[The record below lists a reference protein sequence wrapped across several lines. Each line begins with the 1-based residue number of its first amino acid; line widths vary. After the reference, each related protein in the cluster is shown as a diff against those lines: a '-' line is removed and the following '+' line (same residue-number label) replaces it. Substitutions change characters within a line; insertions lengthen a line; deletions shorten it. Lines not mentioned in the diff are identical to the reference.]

1 MMPAQTPGGF
11 ARRLPLPRMR
21 IAVTTLSGC
30 VAALLALGMVMLY
43 SSSMPQAGAHYLKM
57 QMLWCLLGLGVC
69 AAVASVPAR
78 WLERVAWPLF
88 ALSVLLLALVLVPG
102 LGRRI
107 NGAQRWFDF
116 HNVRFQPSEL
126 AKLGLILALAAYG
139 ARMQRHMHTFRRGV
153 LWPGLI
159 IAVPLGLIFVEP
171 DRGTTILLAAV
182 GGVMLL
188 LAGARWRF
196 ILPPALLAVA
206 ALGWS
211 LWHDPVRSERILA
224 FLHPEEHREGAG
236 YQVWQG
242 VLALGSG
249 GWFGTGLGN
258 SRQKLG
264 YVPERHTDFILP
276 IIGEELG
283 LVATLS
289 VLAAFAL
296 IFYCGAFIAWRAPD
310 TFGFLVA
317 SGASLLIAWQAC
329 INIGVVTA
337 SLPNKGIPLPFISY
351 GGSNLVVM
359 LACVGLLLNVAR
371 HAAAGQPVQPA
382 PLEAA
387 EVPQSA

>member
-1 MMPAQTPGGF
+1 MKA
-11 ARRLPLPRMR
+11 
-21 IAVTTLSGC
+21 AVTTLSCC

-43 SSSMPQAGAHYLKM
+43 SSSMTVAGAHYLKM
-57 QMLWCLLGLGVC
+57 QLLWCALGLGVC
-69 AAVASVPAR
+69 AAVASLQMR
-78 WLERVAWPLF
+78 WLERAAWPLF
-88 ALSVLLLALVLVPG
+88 GLSVLLVALVLVPG

-116 HNVRFQPSEL
+116 HGVRFQPSEL
-126 AKLGLILALAAYG
+126 AKLGLILVLACYG
-139 ARMQRHMHTFRRGV
+139 ARMQRHMHTFWRGV
-153 LWPGLI
+153 VVPGVLI
-159 IAVPLGLIFVEP
+159 GVPLGLIFIEP
-171 DRGTTILLAAV
+171 DRGTAILLAAV
-182 GGVMLL
+182 GGAMLL

-196 ILPPALLAVA
+196 ILPPALGVVA

-211 LWHDPVRSERILA
+211 LWHDPVRQERILA
-224 FLHPEEHREGAG
+224 FLHPEAHREGAG

-264 YVPERHTDFILP
+264 FVPERHTDFILP

-296 IFYCGAFIAWRAPD
+296 IFYCGAYIAWRAQE
-310 TFGFLVA
+310 TFGFLLA
-317 SGASLLIAWQAC
+317 SGAALLIGLQAC

-359 LACVGLLLNVAR
+359 LACVGLMLNVAR
-371 HAAAGQPVQPA
+371 HAPA
-382 PLEAA
+382 EELARRSPFEAP
-387 EVPQSA
+387 EVPQST